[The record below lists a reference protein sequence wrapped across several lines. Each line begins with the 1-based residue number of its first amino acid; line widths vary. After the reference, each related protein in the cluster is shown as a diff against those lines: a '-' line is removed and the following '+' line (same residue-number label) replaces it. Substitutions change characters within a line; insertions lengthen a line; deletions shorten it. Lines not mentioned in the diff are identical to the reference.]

1 MEDAGREDWDDD
13 EPPML
18 GEADGHDEDNQVAER
33 AEDESLMDEMVA
45 IAQTAKEAKRKEQE
59 KERNRKSFGQG
70 LKKGFFNTSAAK
82 KKTADAAKRLSS
94 TSQQPGR
101 KQTRE
106 ERLLIVKQ
114 QEEKTEPADS
124 TFVFPEVQEA
134 LQSVNQLNPNGLDQA
149 LQSPSR
155 LSARW
160 MNERFFE
167 KLSRNPKLAQALQ
180 NPAFTQAIA
189 EMQQDPRAAVL
200 KYQKD
205 PAVSTM
211 LQDFMAF
218 LGSHFEEVKAHMG
231 EAEAQ
236 KTPSQPQ
243 QSDGHQG
250 ERKLQPLAESAASS
264 AQKPPAIVDLDAKR
278 REAIANMQRTPEE
291 EAQVQRILQNPELMT
306 ALSDEKLMQQLH
318 ACQQAPEQLQR
329 LARDP
334 VLGPKLRLLAQ
345 HKLVTFA
352 S

>member
-1 MEDAGREDWDDD
+1 MKDAGRENWDDD

-45 IAQTAKEAKRKEQE
+45 IAQTAKDAKRKEQE

-82 KKTADAAKRLSS
+82 KKAANAAKRLSS
-94 TSQQPGR
+94 TPQQPGR
-101 KQTRE
+101 EQTVE
-106 ERLLIVKQ
+106 C
-114 QEEKTEPADS
+114 ANS

-134 LQSVNQLNPNGLDQA
+134 LQSVNQLSPNGLDQA
-149 LQSPSR
+149 LQSSSR
-155 LSARW
+155 LSA
-160 MNERFFE
+160 
-167 KLSRNPKLAQALQ
+167 P

-218 LGSHFEEVKAHMG
+218 LGSHFEEG
-231 EAEAQ
+231 
-236 KTPSQPQ
+236 
-243 QSDGHQG
+243 DGQQG
-250 ERKLQPLAESAASS
+250 ERKRQPLVESATSS

-334 VLGPKLRLLAQ
+334 VLGPKLRLLVQ
-345 HKLVTFA
+345 HNLVTFA